1 MLIVLLF
8 RITLDIHVFVA
19 NITEKRFSWRKILK
33 EQKVHD
39 CCIDFIYLRFCL
51 CKPSGSEPQ
60 KKDGN
65 FFFIKMIKLFV
76 LEKLQ

>member
-1 MLIVLLF
+1 M
-8 RITLDIHVFVA
+8 
-19 NITEKRFSWRKILK
+19 
-33 EQKVHD
+33 HD